1 MGVLEEILAELHKI
15 NQKLDNL
22 QAPSVKG
29 VCNAEET
36 AELLRISENKVYD
49 LWAKQRLGYVKIG
62 SRKVSTLEQIEKYIK
77 DNSIEGTNQREFRN
91 KITLL

>member
-1 MGVLEEILAELHKI
+1 MGVMEDILKELQEI

-22 QAPSVKG
+22 EAPSVKG
-29 VCNAEET
+29 VYNAEET

-62 SRKVSTLEQIEKYIK
+62 NRKVSTLEQIEKYIK

-91 KITLL
+91 KITVL

>member
-1 MGVLEEILAELHKI
+1 MY
-15 NQKLDNL
+15 
-22 QAPSVKG
+22 
-29 VCNAEET
+29 NAEET

-62 SRKVSTLEQIEKYIK
+62 NRKVSTLEQIEKYIK

-91 KITLL
+91 KITVL